1 MMKTDYILRGTM
13 ALAMLF
19 ASSTFC
25 VADPVLLKPTPDEN
39 HDWGEGVGHR
49 SPALTLLPSV
59 DYDAANFRLTFATSI
74 TLVITYEIVDAD
86 ENIVASDV
94 LSLSSS
100 QPEIV
105 SVSNL
110 PEGDYTLLIYIGGE
124 TYIGEFCK

>member
-19 ASSTFC
+19 ASSTLC
-25 VADPVLLKPTPDEN
+25 IADPVLLEPVPGN
-39 HDWGEGVGHR
+39 HDLGNDGPKR
-49 SPALTLLPSV
+49 SPLQSILPSI
-59 DYDAANFRLTFATSI
+59 DYNVASSHLTFATSI
-74 TLVITYEIVDAD
+74 TLFITYEIVDAD

-124 TYIGEFCK
+124 TYIGEFSK

>member
-19 ASSTFC
+19 ASSTLC
-25 VADPVLLKPTPDEN
+25 IADPVLLEPVPGNFDLGNDGPK
-39 HDWGEGVGHR
+39 R
-49 SPALTLLPSV
+49 SPLQSILPSI
-59 DYDAANFRLTFATSI
+59 DYNVESSYLTFATSI
-74 TLVITYEIVDAD
+74 TLFITYEIVDAD
-86 ENIVASDV
+86 DNIVASEI

-110 PEGDYTLLIYIGGE
+110 PEGNHKKR
-124 TYIGEFCK
+124 F